1 MRPLLLSEIVS
12 ATDGKVLTAPDK
24 APSYGGS
31 TLRIHQRVLRR
42 RIKSIS
48 TDTRNIKKGD
58 LFVAVKGANFDGHD
72 FLLQAQKQGASAIIA
87 SKSPVGIKIPLIKVA
102 DTFKALGDIASYY
115 RTKINA
121 KVIAITGSNGKTT
134 TKEMLCKILSSFGK
148 TLESPKSYNNFIGV
162 PLTMFMAEPVH
173 KYVIFE
179 LGTNQKGE
187 IPYLAKIVKPDIAV
201 ITNIGPSHLAGLG
214 SISGV
219 ARAKASLFK
228 YLKPSGVAI
237 TEYDNKLLKPYLKQL
252 RNNIVSFGLDDRATI
267 WAENISYKNNKLS
280 FIVNGLY
287 DCVLPVMGV
296 WNISNAL
303 AALSVVYAL
312 GLDLKKACN
321 ALKSCRLP
329 PMRMQKETV
338 KGITLIND
346 AYNAN
351 PLSTAGLVDELG
363 LMRPKGRKILVFG
376 EMKELGK
383 YSSRYHSEIADRIK
397 DSRLDEVILVG
408 EETRFT
414 EKRLKENKFTGIVFS
429 FKSAVEISDKLS
441 IRLKKGDIV
450 AFKGSRG
457 VGLDKVLE
465 RIKSSLKRN
474 R

>member
-1 MRPLLLSEIVS
+1 MRLLLLSEIIS
-12 ATDGKVLTAPDK
+12 ATGGKVLYQSAKT
-24 APSYGGS
+24 PSYGGS

-48 TDTRNIKKGD
+48 TDTRNIKRGD
-58 LFVAVKGANFDGHD
+58 LFVAIKGANFDGND

-87 SKSPVGIKIPLIKVA
+87 SKSPVGIKIPLIMVK
-102 DTFKALGDIASYY
+102 DTVKALGDIASYY
-115 RTKINA
+115 RTKVNA

-134 TKEMLCKILSSFGK
+134 TKEMLCKILSSMGE

-162 PLTMFMAEPVH
+162 PLTMFMVNPAH

-187 IPYLAKIVKPDIAV
+187 IPYLANIVKPDIAV

-214 SISGV
+214 SIAGV

-237 TEYDNKLLKPYLKQL
+237 MEYDNKILKPHLKGIK
-252 RNNIVSFGLDDRATI
+252 NNIITFGLDSNSDI
-267 WAENISYKNNKLS
+267 WVTNVSIKNNGIEFLL
-280 FIVNGLY
+280 NGLY
-287 DCVLPVMGV
+287 KCFLPVMGA
-296 WNISNAL
+296 WNVSNAL
-303 AALSVVYAL
+303 AALSVVYAF

-321 ALKSCRLP
+321 SLKNCHLP

-338 KGITLIND
+338 KGITFIND

-351 PLSTAGLVDELG
+351 PLSTAGLIDELG
-363 LMRPKGRKILVFG
+363 LMRLMGRKILVFG
-376 EMKELGK
+376 EMMELGK
-383 YSSRYHSEIADRIK
+383 YSVKYHREIADKISQAK
-397 DSRLDEVILVG
+397 LDEVILVG
-408 EETRFT
+408 AETRAT
-414 EKRLKENKFTGIVFS
+414 EKQLKENKFTGRVFS
-429 FKSAVEISDKLS
+429 FKSAVEISDKLC
-441 IRLKKGDIV
+441 IRLKEGDIV

-465 RIKSSLKRN
+465 RIKSALKR
-474 R
+474 